1 MNPEPQTNTAPE
13 LSVLDSPGPETAH
26 SPSPANDSSPSTLGQ
41 QPSTNQLHRKI
52 AKLPKLLRDRIN
64 GMMDDSLSYHEIAR
78 RLQQSTDP
86 PLPYPISEKDLS
98 RWKSGG
104 YLRYLA
110 AQEHIESLSADR
122 ETALDMV
129 ATDDT
134 TTLPEATL
142 QIIAGQ
148 YFQFLGGFNP
158 ESLKAKLA
166 EDPLKY
172 TRFLNVFAR
181 LTREIL
187 LLKKHRQASAQ
198 AALAELKPPD
208 PDRDVNDKEFDLLTD
223 KWDAAFKRRRRA
235 RGAPTGETGLVAP
248 LPAVGGPPSDS
259 VLASPALTIPAGDPV
274 TPGRP
279 LTPDPRLPNTEH

>member
-1 MNPEPQTNTAPE
+1 MNPQIAPPDLGTTPPLQT
-13 LSVLDSPGPETAH
+13 LDFRPETK
-26 SPSPANDSSPSTLGQ
+26 DSEKP
-41 QPSTNQLHRKI
+41 LHRKI
-52 AKLPKLLRDRIN
+52 AKLPKVLRDRIN
-64 GMMDDSLSYHEIAR
+64 AMMDDSLSYPEIAR

-86 PLPYPISEKDLS
+86 PLPYPISEMDLS
-98 RWKSGG
+98 RWKNGG

-129 ATDDT
+129 AADDT

-172 TRFLNVFAR
+172 TRFLNVFA
-181 LTREIL
+181 
-187 LLKKHRQASAQ
+187 
-198 AALAELKPPD
+198 
-208 PDRDVNDKEFDLLTD
+208 EF
-223 KWDAAFKRRRRA
+223 
-235 RGAPTGETGLVAP
+235 
-248 LPAVGGPPSDS
+248 
-259 VLASPALTIPAGDPV
+259 
-274 TPGRP
+274 
-279 LTPDPRLPNTEH
+279 